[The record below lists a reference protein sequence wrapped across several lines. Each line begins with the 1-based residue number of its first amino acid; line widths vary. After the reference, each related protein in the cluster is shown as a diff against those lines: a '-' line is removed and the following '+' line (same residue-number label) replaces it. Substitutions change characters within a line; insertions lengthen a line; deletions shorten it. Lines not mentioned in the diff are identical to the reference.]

1 MSFLII
7 TCLVC
12 ALPSLLPVVRIVN
25 KKELN
30 MFDFII
36 LFSTLH
42 FCISP
47 IKEGSHAFFT
57 DDGIYNV
64 FIFYFCYIYIILLID
79 IYYHQYCENKNVI
92 INTSRY
98 LQNFTHLEFK
108 MVGKILIGLSIF
120 VMLTYYLPRATIV
133 AASKEISAVSYEES
147 SLTMALGSII
157 KIVGFLLFLD
167 FSYRLKTGVK
177 DKINTI
183 CLVIYLLILAF
194 FPRREFLSALLQLV
208 LSLYSVHRSFFTLK
222 KVSILGCVAA
232 FIWLVYFPFYNVI
245 RWNPISFDSS
255 HPVESLCSIVDYG
268 ISNYS
273 LNAEDQLESSQ
284 ARSLGLYNAVYL
296 LAKRNITPQNGEL
309 TLSDIDISIP
319 KLLNPDKGNGSEVT
333 LEKMAG
339 ANADIADSFMLLSYG
354 EFGILGGIYCCF
366 LYVFFIFLYSKYAQF
381 YSKYLKSNLISIF
394 ILFTMIDN
402 LWNVEGKVSTYF
414 SWFFSSIIT
423 IFIVLLLEERKIITI
438 YKKSDILDNVDC

>member
-1 MSFLII
+1 MSLLIV

-12 ALPSLLPVVRIVN
+12 ALPSLLPIIRIVN

-47 IKEGSHAFFT
+47 IKEGSRASFT
-57 DDGIYNV
+57 DDGVFNI
-64 FIFYFCYIYIILLID
+64 FIFYFCYIYLILLVD
-79 IYYHQYCENKNVI
+79 IYYHQNKEDKNVI

-108 MVGKILIGLSIF
+108 IMGKFLIGLSIF
-120 VMLTYYLPRATIV
+120 VMLTYYLPRATII
-133 AASKEISAVSYEES
+133 AASKEITDVSYEES

-167 FSYRLKTGVK
+167 FSYRLKTGIK
-177 DKINTI
+177 DRFNTI
-183 CLVIYLLILAF
+183 CLIIYLSILVF

-208 LSLYSVHRSFFTLK
+208 LSLYSVHRTFFTFK
-222 KVSILGCVAA
+222 KVSILGCIAA
-232 FIWLVYFPFYNVI
+232 FLWLVYFPFYNII
-245 RWNPISFDSS
+245 RWNPISFDSK
-255 HPVESLCSIVDYG
+255 HPVETLYFIVDYG

-284 ARSLGLYNAVYL
+284 ERSLGLYNAVYL
-296 LAKRNITPQNGEL
+296 LAKQNITPQNGEL
-309 TLSDIDISIP
+309 TLSDIDLSIP
-319 KLLNPDKGNGSEVT
+319 QFLNPNKGKGSEGT
-333 LEKMAG
+333 LEKMTG

-366 LYVFFIFLYSKYAQF
+366 LYVFFIFF
-381 YSKYLKSNLISIF
+381 
-394 ILFTMIDN
+394 
-402 LWNVEGKVSTYF
+402 V
-414 SWFFSSIIT
+414 
-423 IFIVLLLEERKIITI
+423 
-438 YKKSDILDNVDC
+438 

>member
-1 MSFLII
+1 MSLLIV
-7 TCLVC
+7 TCLLC
-12 ALPSLLPVVRIVN
+12 ALPSLLPIVRIVK

-47 IKEGSHAFFT
+47 IKEGSHALFT
-57 DDGIYNV
+57 DDGVFKV
-64 FIFYFCYIYIILLID
+64 FIFYFCYIYLILLID
-79 IYYHQYCENKNVI
+79 ISFHQYSEDKNVI

-98 LQNFTHLEFK
+98 LQSFTHLEFK
-108 MVGKILIGLSIF
+108 MMGKILIGLSIF

-147 SLTMALGSII
+147 SLTMAVGCII

-183 CLVIYLLILAF
+183 FLVIYLVILAF
-194 FPRREFLSALLQLV
+194 FPRREFLSALLQLI

-222 KVSILGCVAA
+222 KVSILGCIAA
-232 FIWLVYFPFYNVI
+232 FLWLVYFPFYNVI

-284 ARSLGLYNAVYL
+284 ERSLGLYNAVYL
-296 LAKRNITPQNGEL
+296 LAKRNITLQNGEL

-354 EFGILGGIYCCF
+354 EFGIFGGIYCCF

-423 IFIVLLLEERKIITI
+423 IFIILLLEKRKIITI
-438 YKKSDILDNVDC
+438 YKK

>member
-12 ALPSLLPVVRIVN
+12 ALPSLLPIVRIVN

-57 DDGIYNV
+57 DDGVFNI
-64 FIFYFCYIYIILLID
+64 FIFYFCYIYLILLID
-79 IYYHQYCENKNVI
+79 VYYHQNHEYKNVI
-92 INTSRY
+92 INTTRY
-98 LQNFTHLEFK
+98 LQRFTYLEFK
-108 MVGKILIGLSIF
+108 MFGKILVGLSIF

-133 AASKEISAVSYEES
+133 AASKEIGAVSYEES

-167 FSYRLKTGVK
+167 FSYRLKSGIK
-177 DKINTI
+177 NRFNTI
-183 CLVIYLLILAF
+183 CLIIYLSILVF
-194 FPRREFLSALLQLV
+194 FPRREFLGALLQLV

-222 KVSILGCVAA
+222 KVSLLGCVAA
-232 FIWLVYFPFYNVI
+232 FLWLVYFPFYNVM
-245 RWNPISFDSS
+245 RWNPISFDSK
-255 HPVESLCSIVDYG
+255 HPIESLCSIVEYG

-273 LNAEDQLESSQ
+273 IDAKNQLESSQ
-284 ARSLGLYNAVYL
+284 ERSLGLYNAVYM
-296 LAKRNITPQNGEL
+296 LAKKNITPQIGRL
-309 TLSDIDISIP
+309 TLLEVDVSIP
-319 KLLNPDKGNGSEVT
+319 KILNPDKGNGSEVT
-333 LEKMAG
+333 LEKMTS
-339 ANADIADSFMLLSYG
+339 ANVDIADSFMLLSYG
-354 EFGILGGIYCCF
+354 EFGILGGIYCCL
-366 LYVFFIFLYSKYAQF
+366 LYAFFIFLYSKYAQF
-381 YSKYLKSNLISIF
+381 YRIYLKSNIISIF

-402 LWNVEGKVSTYF
+402 LWNVEGKVSTYLA
-414 SWFFSSIIT
+414 WFFGSFFT
-423 IFIVLLLEERKIITI
+423 IFIILLLEKKKIVKI
-438 YKKSDILDNVDC
+438 YEN

>member
-12 ALPSLLPVVRIVN
+12 ALPSLLPIVRIVN

-57 DDGIYNV
+57 DDGVFNI
-64 FIFYFCYIYIILLID
+64 FIFYFCYIYLILLID
-79 IYYHQYCENKNVI
+79 VYYHQNHEYKNVI
-92 INTSRY
+92 INTTRY
-98 LQNFTHLEFK
+98 LQRFTYLEFK
-108 MVGKILIGLSIF
+108 MFGKILVGLSIF

-133 AASKEISAVSYEES
+133 AASKEIGAVSYEES

-167 FSYRLKTGVK
+167 FSYRLKSGIK
-177 DKINTI
+177 NRFNTI
-183 CLVIYLLILAF
+183 CLIIYLSILVF
-194 FPRREFLSALLQLV
+194 FPRREFLGALLQLV

-222 KVSILGCVAA
+222 KVSLLGCVAA
-232 FIWLVYFPFYNVI
+232 FLWLVYFPFYNVM
-245 RWNPISFDSS
+245 RWNPISFDSK
-255 HPVESLCSIVDYG
+255 HPIESLCSIVEYG

-273 LNAEDQLESSQ
+273 IDAKNQLESSQ
-284 ARSLGLYNAVYL
+284 ERSLGLYNAVYM
-296 LAKRNITPQNGEL
+296 LAKKNITPQTGRL
-309 TLSDIDISIP
+309 TLLEVDVSIP
-319 KLLNPDKGNGSEVT
+319 KILNPDKGNGSEVT
-333 LEKMAG
+333 LEKMTS
-339 ANADIADSFMLLSYG
+339 ANVDIADSFMLLSYG
-354 EFGILGGIYCCF
+354 EFGILGGIYCCL
-366 LYVFFIFLYSKYAQF
+366 LYAFFIFLYSKYAQF
-381 YSKYLKSNLISIF
+381 YRIYLKSNIISIF

-402 LWNVEGKVSTYF
+402 LWNVEGKVSTYLA
-414 SWFFSSIIT
+414 WFFGSFFT
-423 IFIVLLLEERKIITI
+423 IFIILLLEKKKIVKI
-438 YKKSDILDNVDC
+438 YEN

>member
-12 ALPSLLPVVRIVN
+12 ALPSLLPIVRIVN

-57 DDGIYNV
+57 DDGVFNI
-64 FIFYFCYIYIILLID
+64 FIFYFCYIYLILLID
-79 IYYHQYCENKNVI
+79 VYYHQNHEYKNVI
-92 INTSRY
+92 INTTRY
-98 LQNFTHLEFK
+98 LQRFTYLEFK
-108 MVGKILIGLSIF
+108 MCGKILVGLSIF

-133 AASKEISAVSYEES
+133 AASKEIGAVSYEES

-167 FSYRLKTGVK
+167 FSYRLKSGIK
-177 DKINTI
+177 NRFNTI
-183 CLVIYLLILAF
+183 CLIIYLSILVF
-194 FPRREFLSALLQLV
+194 FPRREFLGALLQLV

-222 KVSILGCVAA
+222 KVSLLGCVAA
-232 FIWLVYFPFYNVI
+232 FLWLVYFPFYNVM
-245 RWNPISFDSS
+245 RWNPISFDSK
-255 HPVESLCSIVDYG
+255 HPIESLCSIVEYG

-273 LNAEDQLESSQ
+273 IDAKNQLESSQ
-284 ARSLGLYNAVYL
+284 ERSLGLYNAVYM
-296 LAKRNITPQNGEL
+296 LAKKNITPQTGRL
-309 TLSDIDISIP
+309 TLLEVDVSIP
-319 KLLNPDKGNGSEVT
+319 KILNPDKGNGSEVT
-333 LEKMAG
+333 LEKMTS
-339 ANADIADSFMLLSYG
+339 ANVDIADSFMLLSYG
-354 EFGILGGIYCCF
+354 EFGILGGIYCCL
-366 LYVFFIFLYSKYAQF
+366 LYAFFIFLYSKYAQF
-381 YSKYLKSNLISIF
+381 YRIYLKSNIISIF

-402 LWNVEGKVSTYF
+402 LWNVEGKVSTYLA
-414 SWFFSSIIT
+414 WFFGSFFT
-423 IFIVLLLEERKIITI
+423 IFIILLLEKKKIVKI
-438 YKKSDILDNVDC
+438 YEN

>member
-284 ARSLGLYNAVYL
+284 ERSLGLYNAVYL

-423 IFIVLLLEERKIITI
+423 IFIILLLEKRKIIII
-438 YKKSDILDNVDC
+438 YKK